1 MNAIITID
9 GPAGSGK
16 STVSRIIAEKMQ
28 FFYLDTGAMY
38 RAVALKAK
46 RESVDF
52 DDKEKLERI
61 CENLNLHFW
70 MDGNCN
76 KLSMGEEDIT
86 LAIRT
91 PEMDMLSSKISA
103 IKVVRD
109 AMKTLQHNMGRKGG
123 MVAEG
128 RDMGTV
134 VFPDADYK
142 FFITAT
148 PEVRAERRFK
158 ERQNR
163 GEDVSMEEV
172 AMELKKRDNQD
183 TNRAIA
189 PLRPAKGAKV
199 IDSTALNQ
207 YEVAELI
214 LRDIKKRENL
224 PGHRDL
230 DTRPRGET

>member
-1 MNAIITID
+1 MNTIITID

-16 STVSRIIAEKMQ
+16 STVSRMIAERLQ

-46 RESVDF
+46 RERVNYEN
-52 DDKEKLERI
+52 KEELERI
-61 CENLNLHFW
+61 CESIDLSFW
-70 MDGNCN
+70 MDGDCN

-86 LAIRT
+86 IAIRS

-103 IKVVRD
+103 VKVVRD
-109 AMKTLQHNMGRKGG
+109 AMKTLQRKMGRKGS

-134 VFPDADYK
+134 VFPDAEYK

-148 PEVRAERRFK
+148 SEVRAERRFK
-158 ERQNR
+158 ERQDR
-163 GEDVSMEEV
+163 GESVSMEDV
-172 AMELKKRDNQD
+172 TRELKKRDDQD

-207 YEVAELI
+207 YEVMELI
-214 LRDIKKRENL
+214 LRDIKK
-224 PGHRDL
+224 
-230 DTRPRGET
+230 